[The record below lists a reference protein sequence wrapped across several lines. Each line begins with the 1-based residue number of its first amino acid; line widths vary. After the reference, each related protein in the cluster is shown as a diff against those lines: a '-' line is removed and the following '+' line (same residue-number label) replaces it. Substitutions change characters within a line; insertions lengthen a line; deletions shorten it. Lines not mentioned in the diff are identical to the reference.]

1 MSIQN
6 KNRFPFPTFSLF
18 IKKLFAFKDCEKR
31 LPKSV
36 RTLSLAER
44 KINFDILFICFVFTL
59 AKMKAFISFTMML
72 KQAKQSFLKFQFS
85 ISLVFFLKKKITIE
99 ESFHK
104 LDFNHTSPQIV
115 LQKTRK

>member
-18 IKKLFAFKDCEKR
+18 VKKLFAFKDCEKR

-44 KINFDILFICFVFTL
+44 KISFDILFICFVFTL
-59 AKMKAFISFTMML
+59 AKMILNAFISFTMML
-72 KQAKQSFLKFQFS
+72 KQAKQSFLKFQFR
-85 ISLVFFLKKKITIE
+85 ISLGFFANENCYRRVF
-99 ESFHK
+99 S
-104 LDFNHTSPQIV
+104 
-115 LQKTRK
+115 

>member
-18 IKKLFAFKDCEKR
+18 VKKLFAFKDCEKR

-59 AKMKAFISFTMML
+59 AKMKAKTSKAKLSKISI
-72 KQAKQSFLKFQFS
+72 QY
-85 ISLVFFLKKKITIE
+85 
-99 ESFHK
+99 
-104 LDFNHTSPQIV
+104 
-115 LQKTRK
+115 